1 MICCSFLCGCAVLEF
16 VTPEGSPSN
25 EEISE
30 SYYQTELKKS
40 DAADVLGTIHKPEYE
55 LLSQSKRVVAS
66 SGQKKKGYK
75 TWFNMVAFDENGLTA
90 RRKYLFIVD
99 ERPKLLFVEP
109 WEGLRLESEMVLE
122 ADVLNK
128 PYTDENARRIA
139 ILKQVM
145 ENVGRDIDEVES
157 DNKNLAISGMVVH
170 QALETVLQELKESP
184 ALARRLSEPA
194 GVKFSHINFDK
205 GRIGILIE
213 DDIVKVKMMLGS
225 FVRYFE
231 EKQQEPQQSEENI

>member
-1 MICCSFLCGCAVLEF
+1 VGVTRLLVLICCSFLCGCAVLEF

-109 WEGLRLESEMVLE
+109 WEGLRLERMQ
-122 ADVLNK
+122 
-128 PYTDENARRIA
+128 DES
-139 ILKQVM
+139 Q
-145 ENVGRDIDEVES
+145 
-157 DNKNLAISGMVVH
+157 
-170 QALETVLQELKESP
+170 
-184 ALARRLSEPA
+184 
-194 GVKFSHINFDK
+194 
-205 GRIGILIE
+205 
-213 DDIVKVKMMLGS
+213 
-225 FVRYFE
+225 Y
-231 EKQQEPQQSEENI
+231 